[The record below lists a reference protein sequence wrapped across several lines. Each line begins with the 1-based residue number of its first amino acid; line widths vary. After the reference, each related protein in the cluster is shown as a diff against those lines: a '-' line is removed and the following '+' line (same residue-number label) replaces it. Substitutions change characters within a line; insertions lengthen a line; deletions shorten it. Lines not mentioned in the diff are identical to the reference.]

1 MKKFLF
7 TIASV
12 LLASG
17 FISAQTKNRDA
28 KSEEGKINEYDEI
41 IIKRKDKNKDGKVTV
56 EIKDDQVFV
65 DGKPIDD
72 FVDDEIAIK
81 IRSPRRFR
89 LNTSP
94 FIQDGT
100 WTPEG
105 DEGGA
110 ERAFLGVAAEG
121 SAAGAKL
128 IKVSDNSPA
137 ENAGLKPGDV
147 ITKINNKE
155 VFDHEQLV
163 KAISAYKPNDKIT
176 VHYTRNGKKNKADIS
191 LAGTRISR
199 NRTFRGFGPDA
210 PEAPD
215 APVAP
220 ELPEDMDAPP
230 IPPIPPHAYN
240 FKWDN
245 DDFDHVFKF
254 KGKPRLGIKAQD
266 TEDGKGVVVLDV
278 DHDSPADKAGLKEA
292 DVITSFDGKPIG
304 SVEEL
309 SKLSREAGEKS
320 PLKMEVNRKG
330 KTQNIDIKIPKKLRT
345 TTL

>member
-1 MKKFLF
+1 MKKILF

-12 LLASG
+12 LLVSG
-17 FISAQTKNRDA
+17 FISAQTKNKEA
-28 KSEEGKINEYDEI
+28 KPADGKINEYDEI

-56 EIKDDQVFV
+56 EIKGDEVFV

-72 FVDDEIAIK
+72 FVDDEIAIT
-81 IRSPRRFR
+81 IRSPKRFR

-100 WTPEG
+100 WTPES
-105 DEGGA
+105 DESGP
-110 ERAFLGVAAEG
+110 EKAFLGVAAEG
-121 SAAGAKL
+121 SASGAKL

-147 ITKINNKE
+147 ITKINDKE

-163 KAISAYKPNDKIT
+163 KAISEFKPNDKIT
-176 VHYTRNGKKNKADIS
+176 VHYTRNGKKNKAAIS
-191 LAGTRISR
+191 LAGRRISK
-199 NRTFRGFGPDA
+199 NRTFRGYGPDG
-210 PEAPD
+210 PEVPE
-215 APVAP
+215 AP
-220 ELPEDMDAPP
+220 ELPEDMDITIPP
-230 IPPIPPHAYN
+230 IPPIPPHTYN

-245 DDFDHVFKF
+245 GDFDHAFKF

-278 DHDSPADKAGLKEA
+278 DHDSPADKAGLKED
-292 DVITSFDGKPIG
+292 DVITSFDGKPVG

-309 SKLSREAGEKS
+309 SKLSRDAGEKS
-320 PLKMEVNRKG
+320 PLKLEVNRKG

>member
-1 MKKFLF
+1 MKKILF

-17 FISAQTKNRDA
+17 FISAQTKNKDA
-28 KSEEGKINEYDEI
+28 KSEDGKINEYDEI

-56 EIKDDQVFV
+56 EIKGDEVFV

-81 IRSPRRFR
+81 IRSPKRFR

-94 FIQDGT
+94 YIQDGT

-105 DEGGA
+105 DEMDP
-110 ERAFLGVAAEG
+110 EKAFLGVAAEG

-128 IKVSDNSPA
+128 IKVSENSPA

-147 ITKINNKE
+147 ITKINDKE

-163 KAISAYKPNDKIT
+163 KAISDFKPNDKIT

-191 LAGTRISR
+191 LGGRRISR
-199 NRTFRGFGPDA
+199 SRTFRGFGPDA
-210 PEAPD
+210 PEAPE
-215 APVAP
+215 AP
-220 ELPEDMDAPP
+220 ELPDDMYVP
-230 IPPIPPHAYN
+230 IPPIPPHSFD
-240 FKWDN
+240 FKWDGDN
-245 DDFDHVFKF
+245 FDHAFKF
-254 KGKPRLGIKAQD
+254 NGKPRLGIKAQD

-278 DHDSPADKAGLKEA
+278 DHDSPADKAGLKED
-292 DVITSFDGKPIG
+292 DVITSFDGKAIG

-309 SKLSREAGEKS
+309 SKLSHDAGEKT
-320 PLKMEVNRKG
+320 PLKLEVNRKG